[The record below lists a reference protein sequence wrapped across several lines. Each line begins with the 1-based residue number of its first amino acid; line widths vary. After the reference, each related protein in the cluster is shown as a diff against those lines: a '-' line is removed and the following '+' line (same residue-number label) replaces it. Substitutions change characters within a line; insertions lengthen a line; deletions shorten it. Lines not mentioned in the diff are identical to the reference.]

1 MIVAKQAE
9 TKKKTTKIEKEF
21 LDKVD
26 ANIKK
31 DKKLLDRLS
40 KA

>member
-1 MIVAKQAE
+1 MIMTKQAE
-9 TKKKTTKIEKEF
+9 TKKTTKIDKEF
-21 LDKVD
+21 LDRVD
-26 ANIKK
+26 TNIKK

>member
-1 MIVAKQAE
+1 MIMAKQAE
-9 TKKKTTKIEKEF
+9 AKKKTTKIDKEF
-21 LDKVD
+21 LDIVD

-31 DKKLLDRLS
+31 DKKLLSRLS

>member
-1 MIVAKQAE
+1 MIMAKQAE
-9 TKKKTTKIEKEF
+9 TKKKTTKIDKEF
-21 LDKVD
+21 LDRVD
-26 ANIKK
+26 TNIKK

>member
-1 MIVAKQAE
+1 MAKQAE
-9 TKKKTTKIEKEF
+9 AKKKTTKVDKEF
-21 LDKVD
+21 LDRIE

-31 DKKLLDRLS
+31 DKKLLDKLS

>member
-1 MIVAKQAE
+1 MVVAKQAE
-9 TKKKTTKIEKEF
+9 TKKKTTKVDKEF
-21 LDKVD
+21 LDRVD
-26 ANIKK
+26 VNIKK

>member
-1 MIVAKQAE
+1 MVMAKQAE
-9 TKKKTTKIEKEF
+9 AKKKTTKIEKEF
-21 LDKVD
+21 LDIVD

-40 KA
+40 KV